1 MGTAMSIKFEPPCT
15 NFCWVVRKSR
25 FIFSWTTKILF
36 SWWLFKT
43 YMDDGFLPC
52 NSTLDLNVLKNVL
65 NNLHQN
71 IKFTVQLAKFGNFS
85 KPLVINFIVW
95 KWLFGNRYIL

>member
-1 MGTAMSIKFEPPCT
+1 
-15 NFCWVVRKSR
+15 
-25 FIFSWTTKILF
+25 
-36 SWWLFKT
+36 
-43 YMDDGFLPC
+43 MDDSFLPC

-85 KPLVINFIVW
+85 KPLFINFIV
-95 KWLFGNRYIL
+95 